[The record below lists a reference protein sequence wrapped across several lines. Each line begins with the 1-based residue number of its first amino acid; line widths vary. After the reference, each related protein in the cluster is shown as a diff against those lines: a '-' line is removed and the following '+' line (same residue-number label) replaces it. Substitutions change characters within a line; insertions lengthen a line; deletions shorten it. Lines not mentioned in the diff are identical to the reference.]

1 MPVLLDHQDHARL
14 VETFA
19 REAPR
24 LLAREPLTA
33 DLAARVAALAQLS
46 EEPFT
51 LAVIGQMRAGK
62 STLLNALVGK
72 DLALTGVNET
82 TATVNWFK
90 YGTGTRCSTFRAHFR
105 EKPPEDFPLDE
116 ISNWA
121 GDSGRAMQTRYLEFF
136 ADADFLR
143 EIFIVDTPG
152 TRSVLAAH
160 EAATQEFLAE
170 KREHETLFHG
180 GAADA
185 ILYVLPPVA
194 RETDDEL
201 LRSFERT
208 TRLPGSSPYNS
219 LAVIHKWETL
229 EGADPLAEAQRKTG
243 RVAAQLREQVSDVL
257 PVSGPLALCV
267 ARLPFTWWEKAAL
280 LLQASVPV
288 GIERLIARGE
298 EAFVQR
304 EITGASPAADRRA
317 LRDESHLPWP
327 CLRALLRQAAAR
339 EVADATALRELARE
353 MAGTDALLALLRE
366 RFFAR
371 ARLIKSFSLVSRAL
385 DPCNIALARLRER
398 SSELRRLINEAALA
412 RACIGQ
418 PVRVEL
424 APAERFIGGALTMF
438 NAEAARLATFQRE
451 LEEHV
456 RTVLETYEQL
466 NEDAECLRLLD
477 EGLARFPA
485 AERAEA
491 RRILGAHGTTLG
503 ERCAGANGSALADW
517 LAERLDAWQS
527 RNGRVAERVAER
539 INDLLDHLETTT
551 T

>member
-1 MPVLLDHQDHARL
+1 MLLDHQDHAQL
-14 VETFA
+14 IETFA

-33 DLAARVAALAQLS
+33 ELAARVATLAQMS

-90 YGTGTRCSTFRAHFR
+90 HGTGAQCSAFRAHFR
-105 EKPPEDFPLDE
+105 EKPPEDFPLAE
-116 ISNWA
+116 IARWA
-121 GDSGRAMQTRYLEFF
+121 GDSSQAAQTRYLEFF
-136 ADADFLR
+136 ADVDFLR

-170 KREHETLFHG
+170 KRERETLFHG

-219 LAVIHKWETL
+219 VAVIHKWETL
-229 EGADPLAEAQRKTG
+229 EGADPLAEAQRKAG
-243 RVAAQLREQVSDVL
+243 RIAAQLREQVSAVL
-257 PVSGPLALCV
+257 PVSGPLALGV
-267 ARLPFTWWEKAAL
+267 ARLPSTWWKKAAV
-280 LLQASVPV
+280 LLQASGRA
-288 GIERLIARGE
+288 GIERFVARGE

-304 EITGASPAADRRA
+304 EITGAPPPADRRT

-327 CLRALLRQAAAR
+327 CIRALLRQAATR
-339 EVADATALRELARE
+339 EVTDATALRELARE
-353 MAGTDALLALLRE
+353 MAGTDALLGFLRE

-385 DPCNIALARLRER
+385 DPCNVALARLRER
-398 SSELRRLINEAALA
+398 SSELRRLIGEAAAA
-412 RACIGQ
+412 RACIGE
-418 PVRVEL
+418 PARADL
-424 APAERFIGGALTMF
+424 APAERFIGGALAMF
-438 NAEAARLATFQRE
+438 DAEAARLATFQRE
-451 LEEHV
+451 LEDQV
-456 RTVLETYEQL
+456 RAVRETYEQL
-466 NEDAECLRLLD
+466 NGDAECLRLLD
-477 EGLARFPA
+477 EGQARFSSA
-485 AERAEA
+485 DRSEA
-491 RRILGAHGTTLG
+491 RHILGAHGTTVA
-503 ERCAGANGSALADW
+503 ERCAGANGTALADW
-517 LAERLDAWQS
+517 LAERLDAWQA
-527 RNGRVAERVAER
+527 RDGRVAQRVAER
-539 INDLLDHLETTT
+539 INDLLDLLETTT
-551 T
+551 